1 VKWRAVCQFVE
12 GLGREVRAAL
22 CTLPRREMQCA
33 NSHNF
38 RLLHCVVRHPLVSS
52 QVIPTRLTISCAI
65 IVAALGLVTNASAAL
80 PPGGNFDL
88 SRWKITLPIDDFG
101 GLTGEATEIK
111 QPILASYTSEFFYTG
126 TDGAMV
132 FWCPVVGA
140 TTANATAP
148 RTELR
153 ELISGTDATA
163 NWSLNGTHILRAQ
176 CRVTQQPDTGAVIIG
191 QIHGYPSPRL
201 VKLQYDKGLVQA
213 YIKNTVSASGD
224 TKFSWTVSTNA
235 ALDYEI
241 KVVDGVVFITV
252 NGVTRSHDVLTS
264 DSAWGT
270 INYYFKAGAYL
281 QDNSGPVTEGGRV
294 SFYQLSATH
303 GTAAVAPAVST
314 QPLSQTVAPGA
325 SVTLSVGVSGTA
337 PLHYQWRANG
347 VNLPGRTNASLSL
360 TNFRAADEKTY
371 SVVVSNSAGSLTSAG
386 ATLLANSPLRFI
398 NSRQTANRF
407 SATLVGVGGSTYVLQ
422 TTTNLISWTPIATNS
437 APYGF
442 IIFTA
447 TNPPGGQ
454 RYYRAR

>member
-1 VKWRAVCQFVE
+1 
-12 GLGREVRAAL
+12 
-22 CTLPRREMQCA
+22 MQCTDL
-33 NSHNF
+33 HNL
-38 RLLHCVVRHPLVSS
+38 RPWHCSIAHLVVSS
-52 QVIPTRLTISCAI
+52 QVIPKRLTISCSI
-65 IVAALGLVTNASAAL
+65 IVAALGLVTKAGAAV
-80 PPGGNFDL
+80 PPGSNFDL

-111 QPILASYTSEFFYTG
+111 QPILASYSSQFFYTG

-153 ELISGTDATA
+153 ELISGTDSTV
-163 NWSLNGTHILRAQ
+163 NWTVNGTHVLRAQ
-176 CRVTQQPDTGAVIIG
+176 CRVTQQPDSGAVIIG

-201 VKLQYDKGLVQA
+201 VKLQYDEGLVQA
-213 YIKNTVSASGD
+213 YIKNSFSASGD

-252 NGVTRSHDVLTS
+252 NGVTRSHDLLAS

-270 INYYFKAGAYL
+270 ISYYFKAGAYL

-303 GTAAVAPAVST
+303 GTAAVAPTIST
-314 QPLSQTVAPGA
+314 QPISQTVALGA
-325 SVTLSVGVSGTA
+325 NVTLTAGVSGTA
-337 PLHYQWRANG
+337 PLSYQWRANG
-347 VNLPGRTNASLSL
+347 TNLAGRTNASLSL
-360 TNFRAADEKTY
+360 TGFRATDQKTY
-371 SVVVSNSAGSLTSAG
+371 SVIVSNSAGSVTSTG
-386 ATLLANSPLRFI
+386 ATLHANSPLRFI

-407 SATLVGVGGSTYVLQ
+407 SATLVGVAGSNYVLQ
-422 TTTNLISWTPIATNS
+422 TTTNLIHWTAIATNS
-437 APYGF
+437 SPYGL
-442 IIFTA
+442 ISFTA
-447 TNPPGGQ
+447 TNAPGGQ